1 MATGN
6 VVEDVEEPLE
16 DVTEDCFI
24 YEGDEVVTEESD
36 NGADDNEATTDGTH
50 ECDGGSSSASSSA
63 TISVTVVTEFL
74 PLEKAEHCLE
84 PFWIS
89 CPIRKVYTERQ
100 TPSKGSLLQA
110 LETIFIIQRKHDKH
124 DCIPSESSLS
134 SV

>member
-1 MATGN
+1 M
-6 VVEDVEEPLE
+6 EDVEEPFK
-16 DVTEDCFI
+16 DVTENCFI

-50 ECDGGSSSASSSA
+50 ECDGGSSS
-63 TISVTVVTEFL
+63 VTVVTEFL
-74 PLEKAEHCLE
+74 PLEKAEHRLE

-124 DCIPSESSLS
+124 DCTPSESSLS